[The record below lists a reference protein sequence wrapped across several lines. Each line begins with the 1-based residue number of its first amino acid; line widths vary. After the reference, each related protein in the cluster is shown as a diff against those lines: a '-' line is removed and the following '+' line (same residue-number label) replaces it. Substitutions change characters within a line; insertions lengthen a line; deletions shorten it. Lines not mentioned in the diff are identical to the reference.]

1 MNCFVLQ
8 IVVVDNHH
16 SQLVTCGTVF
26 QGTCQSRTL
35 FNISIYKTN
44 VIPRHDYGYV
54 ASTDPSHPAVAF
66 TAPGPSNSISLY
78 VGTDDQPTSSL
89 YDYRRYTCG
98 VTRRYL
104 DINDIP
110 DTSYRI
116 FYIKRPDVDGFG
128 SFAHL
133 SEEAATSSD
142 FLVKYVAGF
151 SVGSF
156 SYFLTTQPAV
166 YPPTS
171 SNQRISKL
179 SQVCHDDQ
187 LFDSYVEMRISC
199 LSNGKDYNLVQ
210 AATVLQPG
218 TRLASRLGL
227 SVTEHLLLASFYD
240 SSDSALCIYR
250 LTDIR
255 QRFTDNIQA
264 CYSSS
269 SLLVGR
275 QFLGDDKYCTA
286 DSQVCQTHVFYV

>member
-8 IVVVDNHH
+8 IVVVDNDH

-35 FNISIYKTN
+35 SNIAVYKTN
-44 VIPRHDYGYV
+44 VIPGRNYGFV

-66 TAPGPSNSISLY
+66 TAPGPSNSVSLY

-89 YDYRRYTCG
+89 YDPRRYTCG

-104 DINDIP
+104 STDE
-110 DTSYRI
+110 I
-116 FYIKRPDVDGFG
+116 FQIKLLTIEGFG
-128 SFAHL
+128 PFAYL
-133 SEEAATSSD
+133 SKQPATSPD
-142 FLVKYVAGF
+142 FSVKYVTGF

-171 SNQRISKL
+171 STQRISKL

-187 LFDSYVEMRISC
+187 YFDSYVEMRISC
-199 LSNGKDYNLVQ
+199 QSNGKDYSLVQ

-275 QFLGDDKYCTA
+275 QFFGGNKTCTA
-286 DSQVCQTHVFYV
+286 DSQVSQTHIFSFDSLVIQ